1 MHGAGSRATQT
12 DAMAWR
18 RLPWKEE
25 ASPGGA
31 TAGAA
36 VAAAAS
42 AAAEGGAATASARGA
57 SAEPTPAYE
66 RALRHAAPAGRQLA
80 TPPVMLF
87 GANLSKGHQWLR
99 W

>member
-1 MHGAGSRATQT
+1 
-12 DAMAWR
+12 MAWR

-31 TAGAA
+31 AAGAA
-36 VAAAAS
+36 VAAAAG
-42 AAAEGGAATASARGA
+42 AAAEGGASAASAHGA

-66 RALRHAAPAGRQLA
+66 GVRHAAPAGRQLA

-87 GANLSKGHQWLR
+87 GANLSKGHQWLQ